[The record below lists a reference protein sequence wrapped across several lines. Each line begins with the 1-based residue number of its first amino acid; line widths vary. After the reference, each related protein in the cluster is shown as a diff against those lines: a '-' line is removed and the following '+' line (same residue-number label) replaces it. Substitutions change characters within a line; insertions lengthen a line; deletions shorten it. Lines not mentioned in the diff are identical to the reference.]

1 MEENQNPQANTPQ
14 EGGSAPEGAPQAPK
28 RRPRIGESRFGNAAT
43 FDPQSRNS
51 YQRGGANDYSG
62 YGRNSYTRNGGYTR
76 IMRLGARRGDAAEM
90 AIIAL
95 VDEDK
100 IAEADDAA
108 KKAAEEA
115 AKAAKRT
122 KKAE

>member
-1 MEENQNPQANTPQ
+1 VTDLLTYGKLETTIDRAKAVRPLAEKMITLGKKNTLASYRQALSFITVESTANRVFKTL
-14 EGGSAPEGAPQAPK
+14 AP
-28 RRPRIGESRFGNAAT
+28 I
-43 FDPQSRNS
+43 
-51 YQRGGANDYSG
+51 YAN
-62 YGRNSYTRNGGYTR
+62 RNGGYTR
-76 IMRLGARRGDAAEM
+76 IMRLGPRRGDAAEM

-100 IAEADDAA
+100 IAEADAA
-108 KKAAEEA
+108 AAKAAEEA